1 MTPSPQLVPR
11 GISSA
16 RPWFSDEDLAFI
28 LENVPGILRG
38 QMTMAKWVQEF
49 ERQIAAM
56 AGTRY
61 ALVAHTCTAAME
73 IALKSLEI
81 GPGDEVLVPVQTF
94 MATAIAVRNAGARPV
109 FCDISPKTHCLDPA
123 DMEKRITPKTR
134 AVMLVHYGGLITPDL
149 PAIEALCKRHS
160 LHLIEDAAHAHGAS
174 KAGRNAGSIGAFGCF
189 SYYATKV
196 LTTAGEGGALTTNDE
211 KLYKIAQCYQYRGQD
226 LDIEEEQ
233 IFVRPGHNVRM
244 TEFQALCGVAQHKHL
259 KEFVQRR
266 NAIARRYDAVLKAEA
281 PDVERI
287 EPPADTVHAYW
298 KHTINLPPDVSRDR
312 FQKEAAEKYKVPFA
326 WSYWPPIHLQ
336 PVFRRLYGSVD
347 GQLPQ
352 AEDVTGRLVNFPM
365 HVRLSDE
372 DVDYVLESFLAC
384 YKALRGSRRPAEE
397 DRTWYL
403 KRV

>member
-1 MTPSPQLVPR
+1 MIAVPMEMKR
-11 GISSA
+11 NISSA

-28 LENVPGILRG
+28 LEQVPLILRG
-38 QMTMAKWVQEF
+38 QMTMGKWVQEF

-56 AGTRY
+56 AGTRF

-94 MATAIAVRNAGARPV
+94 MATAIAVRNVGARPV
-109 FCDISPKTHCLDPA
+109 FCDISPRTHCLDPL
-123 DMEKRITPKTR
+123 DMESRITPKTR
-134 AVMLVHYGGLITPDL
+134 AAMLVHYGGLITPDL
-149 PAIEALCKRHS
+149 PDIEAVCRRNH

-211 KLYKIAQCYQYRGQD
+211 KLYATARCYQARGQA
-226 LDIEEEQ
+226 LAIEEEQ

-244 TEFQALCGVAQHKHL
+244 TEFQALCGVAQHRHL
-259 KEFVQRR
+259 KEFVDRR
-266 NAIARRYDAVLKAEA
+266 NAIARKYDAVLKAEA

-298 KHTINLPPDVSRDR
+298 KHTFNLPPDVSRDR
-312 FQKEAAEKYKVPFA
+312 LQKEMAHRFKVPVA

-336 PVFRRLYGSVD
+336 PVFRRLYGTAD

-352 AEDVTGRLVNFPM
+352 AEDITERLVNFPM
-365 HVRLSDE
+365 HVRLSDD
-372 DVDYVLESFLAC
+372 DVEYVLEAFLAC
-384 YKALRGSRRPAEE
+384 YKDLRGSRRPSEE

-403 KRV
+403 NRV